1 MACVIAFI
9 KVFAVFVPLV
19 LAVAVVADFL
29 YKRFSNK
36 TQYIEKE
43 GFVSILRLIVVN
55 RSSDRMVAGDGGYY
69 TSWENIMIWLKV
81 LFLFSLLALI
91 FVFFTYTPKRDMVDI
106 VK

>member
-1 MACVIAFI
+1 MASVIAFI
-9 KVFAVFVPLV
+9 KVFAVFVFLV

-43 GFVSILRLIVVN
+43 NFVSILRQGNVKDVIVVN

-69 TSWENIMIWLKV
+69 TS
-81 LFLFSLLALI
+81 
-91 FVFFTYTPKRDMVDI
+91 
-106 VK
+106 

>member
-1 MACVIAFI
+1 MASVIAFI

-19 LAVAVVADFL
+19 LAVAVVAVFL

-69 TSWENIMIWLKV
+69 TS
-81 LFLFSLLALI
+81 
-91 FVFFTYTPKRDMVDI
+91 
-106 VK
+106 

>member
-29 YKRFSNK
+29 YKRFFDK

-43 GFVSILRLIVVN
+43 NFVSILRQGNVKDVIVVN

-69 TSWENIMIWLKV
+69 TS
-81 LFLFSLLALI
+81 
-91 FVFFTYTPKRDMVDI
+91 
-106 VK
+106 

>member
-1 MACVIAFI
+1 MASVIAFI

-19 LAVAVVADFL
+19 LVVAVVAVFL

-43 GFVSILRLIVVN
+43 GFVSILRRRNVKDVIVVN

-69 TSWENIMIWLKV
+69 TS
-81 LFLFSLLALI
+81 
-91 FVFFTYTPKRDMVDI
+91 
-106 VK
+106 

>member
-1 MACVIAFI
+1 MASVIAFI

-19 LAVAVVADFL
+19 LAVAVVAGFL

-81 LFLFSLLALI
+81 LF
-91 FVFFTYTPKRDMVDI
+91 FFL
-106 VK
+106 